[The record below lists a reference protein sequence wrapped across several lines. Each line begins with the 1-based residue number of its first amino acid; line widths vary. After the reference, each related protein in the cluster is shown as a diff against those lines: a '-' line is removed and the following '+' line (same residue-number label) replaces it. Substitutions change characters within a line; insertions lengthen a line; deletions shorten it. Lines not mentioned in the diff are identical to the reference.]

1 MPSLNIPI
9 EIQNRTGLTRLKG
22 GRVYDPQHG
31 IDGEV
36 RDIYFCDGV
45 IVSPPN
51 ATTPIAYEID
61 VTGLVVMAGAID
73 IHSHI
78 AGGNVNTARLIT
90 PDLRGQHMFNTPM
103 PSVGKWS
110 TRDTGRRYAQMGY
123 TTVIEPAVLPSNAL
137 HAHLEMADIPII
149 DTAGLAVLGSDDFL
163 LRLLRNK
170 RGQSA
175 VDDYVAWTL
184 NATRCLGLKVINAGG
199 ASAFKFNAR
208 SLQLDEEV
216 PFYGVSSR
224 AILNALQQ
232 AVCRLGVP
240 HPLHVHCNNLGLPGN
255 VKTTLDTIKAA
266 DGLPMHLTHI
276 QFNSYGDEGSRGLC
290 SGAARIAEAINT
302 NPHIT
307 ADVGQV
313 LFGQTVT
320 ISGDVM
326 RQFNARNMASP
337 KKWVITDLEGEGGGG
352 ILPYHYKPTSFVN
365 TLQWAIGLEL
375 FLLIDDPWRIFF
387 TTDSPNG
394 APFTRYPELIR
405 LLMDADY
412 RNAILGTLNAEAA
425 DMTLLKDIKREY
437 SLYELAITTRAAP
450 ARLLGLPDRGHLG
463 VGAVADIAVYTPN
476 DDYAAMFSRA
486 SWLFKNGMAVV
497 KNGEVLAEPTGQ
509 MLSLSAITSGG
520 IENELQ
526 AYFDQFFTIKLN
538 NMKVNATILGTD
550 ARPRGE
556 KIYET
561 RAPA

>member
-1 MPSLNIPI
+1 M
-9 EIQNRTGLTRLKG
+9 TGLTKLKG

-31 IDGEV
+31 VDGEV
-36 RDIYFCDGV
+36 RDIYFCDGI
-45 IVSPPN
+45 IVD
-51 ATTPIAYEID
+51 TPSADTLVAHEID

-90 PDLRGQHMFNTPM
+90 PELRGQHLFNM
-103 PSVGKWS
+103 PAPRVGKWS
-110 TRDTGRRYAQMGY
+110 TRDTGRRYAKMGY
-123 TTVIEPAVLPSNAL
+123 TTVIEPAVLPSNAI
-137 HAHLEMADIPII
+137 HAHLELADIPII
-149 DTAGLAVLGSDDFL
+149 DTAGLAVLGSDDFM

-184 NATRCLGLKVINAGG
+184 HATRCLGLKVINAGG

-224 AILNALQQ
+224 AILNALQR

-255 VKTTLDTIKAA
+255 VKTTLDTIQAA
-266 DGLPMHLTHI
+266 EGLPMHLTHI
-276 QFNSYGDEGSRGLC
+276 QFNSYGDEGGRGLC
-290 SGAARIAEAINT
+290 SGAARVAEAINA

-326 RQFNARNMASP
+326 RQFNARSVASP
-337 KKWVITDLEGEGGGG
+337 QKSVIADIECEGGGG
-352 ILPYHYKPTSFVN
+352 VLPYKYQAKNFVN

-375 FLLIDDPWRIFF
+375 FLLVDDPWRVFF

-394 APFTRYPELIR
+394 APFTRYPELVR
-405 LLMDADY
+405 LLMDANY
-412 RNAILGTLNAEAA
+412 REATLATLNPEAA
-425 DMTLLKDIKREY
+425 EMTLLKDIKREY

-450 ARLLGLPDRGHLG
+450 AKLMGLTDRGHLG
-463 VGAVADIAVYTPN
+463 VGAIADIAVYTPHEN
-476 DDYAAMFSRA
+476 YAAMFA
-486 SWLFKNGMAVV
+486 EETWLFKNGEIVV
-497 KNGEVLAEPTGQ
+497 KEGEVISEPSGEMLTLTQ
-509 MLSLSAITSGG
+509 MASGG
-520 IENELQ
+520 IESELQ
-526 AYFDQFFTIKLN
+526 GYFDAYFTMRLD
-538 NMKVNATILGTD
+538 NMKVNPVILGSE
-550 ARPRGE
+550 AKPRRE
-556 KIYET
+556 RRFAT
-561 RAPA
+561 QAVA

>member
-1 MPSLNIPI
+1 MSSLNTPTKFTA
-9 EIQNRTGLTRLKG
+9 QSGLCRLKG
-22 GRVYDPQHG
+22 GSVYDPQHG
-31 IDGEV
+31 VDGEV

-45 IVSPPN
+45 IVPPPS
-51 ATTPIAYEID
+51 ASTPIAQEID

-90 PDLRGQHMFNTPM
+90 PDLRGQHMFNTPA

-184 NATRCLGLKVINAGG
+184 HATRALGLKVINAGG

-224 AILNALQQ
+224 AILNALQR

-255 VKTTLDTIKAA
+255 VKTTLATIKAA

-276 QFNSYGDEGSRGLC
+276 QFNSYGDEGVRSFC
-290 SGAARIAEAINT
+290 SGAAAIAEAINAHS
-302 NPHIT
+302 HIT

-326 RQFNARNMASP
+326 RQFSARNQASP
-337 KKWVITDLEGEGGGG
+337 KRAVIIDIECEGGGG
-352 ILPYHYKPTSFVN
+352 VLPYRYQSKNFVN

-375 FLLIDDPWRIFF
+375 FLLVDDPWRIFF

-412 RNAILGTLNAEAA
+412 RDVVLATLNAEAA
-425 DMTLLKDIKREY
+425 DMTLLKEIKREY

-450 ARLLGLPDRGHLG
+450 AKLMGLPDRGHLG
-463 VGAVADIAVYTPN
+463 VGAIADIAVYTPN

-486 SWLFKNGMAVV
+486 TWLFKNGVPVV
-497 KNGEVLAEPTGQ
+497 SDGEVLAEPAGQ
-509 MLSLSAITSGG
+509 MLTLSPIASGG
-520 IENELQ
+520 IEHELQ
-526 AYFDQFFTIKLN
+526 AYFDDYFTMRLDN
-538 NMKVNATILGTD
+538 FKVNPHTLGSD
-550 ARPRGE
+550 AYPRSE
-556 KIYET
+556 RIYET
-561 RAPA
+561 RTAI

>member
-1 MPSLNIPI
+1 MPPY
-9 EIQNRTGLTRLKG
+9 QALTRLRG

-31 IDGEV
+31 INGEV
-36 RDIYFCDGV
+36 KDIYFANGR
-45 IVSPPN
+45 IVEP
-51 ATTPIAYEID
+51 TEGEQVTYDID
-61 VTGLVVMAGAID
+61 VSGNVVMAGAID

-78 AGGNVNTARLIT
+78 AGGNVNTARMIT
-90 PDLRGQHMFNTPM
+90 PDLRGQHMFNM
-103 PSVGKWS
+103 PAPRVGKWS

-137 HAHLEMADIPII
+137 HAHLEMTDIPII

-184 NATRCLGLKVINAGG
+184 HATRCLGLKVINAGG

-255 VKTTLDTIKAA
+255 VKTTLDTIRAA
-266 DGLPMHLTHI
+266 NGLPMHLTHI
-276 QFNSYGDEGSRGLC
+276 QFNSYGDEGARGFC
-290 SGAARIAEAINT
+290 SGTARIAEAINA

-337 KKWVITDLEGEGGGG
+337 KKWVITDIECEGGGG
-352 ILPYHYKPTSFVN
+352 VLPYSYKPKNFVN

-412 RNAILGTLNAEAA
+412 RNTTLATLNAEAA

-450 ARLLGLPDRGHLG
+450 ARLMGLPDRGHLG
-463 VGAVADIAVYTPN
+463 VGAIADIAVYTPN
-476 DDYAAMFSRA
+476 DDYAAMFARA
-486 SWLFKNGMAVV
+486 TWLFKNGEVVV
-497 KNGEVLAEPTGQ
+497 KHGEVLAEPSGQ
-509 MLSLSAITSGG
+509 MLSLTPITSSG

-526 AYFDQFFTIKLN
+526 AYFDDYFTIRLDN
-538 NMKVNATILGTD
+538 IKVNPHMLGSD
-550 ARPRGE
+550 ACPRGE
-556 KIYET
+556 KIYEMRT
-561 RAPA
+561 AA

>member
-1 MPSLNIPI
+1 MAGV
-9 EIQNRTGLTRLKG
+9 TKLKG

-31 IDGEV
+31 VNGDV
-36 RDIYFCDGV
+36 RDVYFCDGL
-45 IVSPPN
+45 IVAPPSAGTIVN
-51 ATTPIAYEID
+51 EID

-90 PDLRGQHMFNTPM
+90 PELRGQHLFNM
-103 PSVGKWS
+103 PAPKVGKWS
-110 TRDTGRRYAQMGY
+110 TRDTGRRYAKMGY

-137 HAHLEMADIPII
+137 HAHLELADIPII

-184 NATRCLGLKVINAGG
+184 HATRCLGLKVINAGG

-224 AILNALQQ
+224 AILNALQR

-276 QFNSYGDEGSRGLC
+276 QFNSYGDEGTRGVC
-290 SGAARIAEAINT
+290 SGAARVAEAINANT
-302 NPHIT
+302 HIT

-326 RQFNARNMASP
+326 RQFNARSVASP
-337 KKWVITDLEGEGGGG
+337 KKSVIADIECEGGGG
-352 ILPYHYKPTSFVN
+352 VLPYSYQPKNFVN

-375 FLLIDDPWRIFF
+375 FLLVDDPWRIFF

-405 LLMDADY
+405 LLMDANY
-412 RNAILGTLNAEAA
+412 RDATLATLNPEAA
-425 DMTLLKDIKREY
+425 EMTLLKEIKREY
-437 SLYELAITTRAAP
+437 SLYDLAITTRAAP
-450 ARLLGLPDRGHLG
+450 AKLMGLPDRGHLG
-463 VGAVADIAVYTPN
+463 IGAIADIAVYTPN
-476 DDYAAMFSRA
+476 DDYATMFA
-486 SWLFKNGMAVV
+486 DATWLFKNGEVIV
-497 KNGEVLAEPTGQ
+497 KNGEVLAEPSGQ
-509 MLSLSAITSGG
+509 MLSLNPIASSG

-526 AYFDQFFTIKLN
+526 AYFADYFTMSLDNI
-538 NMKVNATILGTD
+538 KVNPRMLGSD
-550 ARPRGE
+550 ACPRGE
-556 KIYET
+556 TMFERRT
-561 RAPA
+561 P

>member
-1 MPSLNIPI
+1 MSSLVEMVGEYIMA
-9 EIQNRTGLTRLKG
+9 GVTRLKG
-22 GRVYDPQHG
+22 GRVYDPEHG
-31 IDGEV
+31 INGEV

-45 IVSPPN
+45 IVKPPSVG
-51 ATTPIAYEID
+51 TLIANEID

-90 PDLRGQHMFNTPM
+90 PELRGQHLFNM
-103 PSVGKWS
+103 PGPKVGKWS
-110 TRDTGRRYAQMGY
+110 TRDTGRRYAKMGY

-137 HAHLEMADIPII
+137 HAHLELADIPII

-163 LRLLRNK
+163 LRLLRNQ

-184 NATRCLGLKVINAGG
+184 HATRCLGLKVINAGG

-224 AILNALQQ
+224 AILNALQR

-276 QFNSYGDEGSRGLC
+276 QFNSYGDEGARGVC
-290 SGAARIAEAINT
+290 SGAARVAEAINA
-302 NPHIT
+302 NAHIT

-326 RQFNARNMASP
+326 RQFNARSVASP
-337 KKWVITDLEGEGGGG
+337 KRSVIADIECEGGGG
-352 ILPYHYKPTSFVN
+352 VLPYQYQAKNFVN

-375 FLLIDDPWRIFF
+375 FLLVDDPWRVFF

-394 APFTRYPELIR
+394 APFTRYPELVR
-405 LLMDADY
+405 LLMDANY
-412 RNAILGTLNAEAA
+412 RDATLATLNPDAAEI
-425 DMTLLKDIKREY
+425 TLLKEIKREY

-450 ARLLGLPDRGHLG
+450 AKLMGFTDRGHLG
-463 VGAVADIAVYTPN
+463 VGAIADIAVYTPN
-476 DDYAAMFSRA
+476 DDYAAMFSDA
-486 SWLFKNGMAVV
+486 TWLFKNGVMVV
-497 KNGEVLAEPTGQ
+497 KDGEVLCEPSGE
-509 MLSLSAITSGG
+509 MLTLTQIASGG
-520 IENELQ
+520 IESELQ
-526 AYFDQFFTIKLN
+526 SYFDAYFTMRLD
-538 NMKVNATILGTD
+538 NMKVNPMILGSD
-550 ARPRGE
+550 AKPR
-556 KIYET
+556 YERSYAT
-561 RAPA
+561 QAVA